1 MILTK
6 TYDELITL
14 KSFEER
20 FDYLRCSST
29 IGEDIFGYNRYL
41 NQIFY
46 RSPEWRNFRNKIIV
60 RDNGCNMALREYPIY
75 GLIVIHHINPI
86 TMEDI
91 VNRNF
96 EVLLN
101 PENVICV
108 SDETHK
114 LIHYGDIS
122 VIDQMAIGD
131 RSPNDMNPWKI

>member
-29 IGEDIFGYNRYL
+29 IGEDTFGYNRYL

-46 RSPEWRNFRNKIIV
+46 TSPEWRNFRNKIIV
-60 RDNGCNMALREYPIY
+60 RDNGCNMALKEYPIY

>member
-1 MILTK
+1 MK
-6 TYDELITL
+6 SYSELLLFNT
-14 KSFEER
+14 FEER
-20 FDYLRCSST
+20 FDYLKCSST
-29 IGEDIFGYNRYL
+29 IGEDTFGYNRYL

-46 RSPEWRNFRNKIIV
+46 KSPEWRNFRNKIIV
-60 RDNGCNMALREYPIY
+60 RDNGCNMALREYPIH
-75 GLIVIHHINPI
+75 GLIAIHHINPI

-101 PENVICV
+101 PENVVCV

-122 VIDQMAIGD
+122 VIDQMAIGE

>member
-29 IGEDIFGYNRYL
+29 IGEDTFGYNRYL

-46 RSPEWRNFRNKIIV
+46 KSPEWRNFRNKIIV
-60 RDNGCNMALREYPIY
+60 RDNGCNMALKEYPIY